1 MSVKKAYLYV
11 FILLLIDQISK
22 VYVKTNFTIG
32 ESVTVFNW
40 FKIQFIENEGMA
52 WGLELPGDYG
62 KLALTLFRIIAVGG
76 LAWWLWDSIQKNVSK
91 YLLTA
96 IILIMAGAIG
106 NIIDSVFYGIL
117 FNDSYGQVATLFS
130 NEPYGT
136 LFQGLS

>member
-76 LAWWLWDSIQKNVSK
+76 LS
-91 YLLTA
+91 
-96 IILIMAGAIG
+96 
-106 NIIDSVFYGIL
+106 
-117 FNDSYGQVATLFS
+117 
-130 NEPYGT
+130 
-136 LFQGLS
+136 